1 MDFEQYEIL
10 TSDLLSRYRE
20 PIEKDLTD
28 LRKQEKDIKRK
39 FDDIKSKIA
48 SCESAYSYA
57 THKAHT
63 EVEEKFKADLFEQL
77 PKIADHPKRQELF
90 SIAWDECN
98 NDKEATYNY
107 LLKFCEFLLV
117 SQ

>member
-1 MDFEQYEIL
+1 MDFEQYKIL
-10 TSDLLSRYRE
+10 TSDLLSRYRK
-20 PIEKDLTD
+20 PIEKDLAD
-28 LRKQEKDIKRK
+28 LRKQEKDIKRQL
-39 FDDIKSKIA
+39 DDIKGKIV
-48 SCESAYSYA
+48 SCERAYGYA

-77 PKIADHPKRQELF
+77 PKIANHPKRQELF

-98 NDKEATYNY
+98 NDREATYNY
-107 LLKFCEFLLV
+107 LLKFCELLLV